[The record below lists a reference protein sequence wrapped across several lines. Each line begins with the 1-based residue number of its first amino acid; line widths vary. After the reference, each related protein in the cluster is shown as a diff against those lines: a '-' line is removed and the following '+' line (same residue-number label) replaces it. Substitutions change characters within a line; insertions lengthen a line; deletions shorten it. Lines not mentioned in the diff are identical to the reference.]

1 MRQAVHAVIDGG
13 AAGKTRSTCEV
24 LLRGPDP
31 EATSEV
37 GDGHQRLRTEIFE
50 ADARVPTT
58 QKGAI
63 RQVDDHGQT
72 EVGKEIRSGT
82 LPDLNKMLQNTDQ
95 HVKQVQD
102 GSKKQD

>member
-1 MRQAVHAVIDGG
+1 MKKGG
-13 AAGKTRSTCEV
+13 GGFGFVMAIVV
-24 LLRGPDP
+24 LLIVMLLSAKAWNAVMPTAQQALAP
-31 EATSEV
+31 
-37 GDGHQRLRTEIFE
+37 
-50 ADARVPTT
+50 PTT
-58 QKGAI
+58 PKGAI

-95 HVKQVQD
+95 HVKQVED